1 MSNPLRDLITN
12 VSCLNSPQKE
22 HQLPSIPKS
31 GTRMGGKKGQKT
43 CNLAIL
49 QLFPLANTLANT
61 KMLLNAYPVENT
73 PGIVI

>member
-31 GTRMGGKKGQKT
+31 GTRMGGKEGQKT
-43 CNLAIL
+43 CNLAGIL
-49 QLFPLANTLANT
+49 QLLPLANM